1 MKITV
6 IRHLT
11 AAIIALLLAACAT
24 GPKYAEVKSAI
35 PALAA
40 DHGRIYFY
48 RSGNMFGS
56 GIQPVVMLNG
66 EKVGDSV
73 PGGFFFVDR
82 KPGNYEVLLSTEV
95 ERKLTFTLV
104 SGQEQYVRMS
114 VTLGVIVYR
123 VFPELVDAATG
134 MSEIKDLSYTG
145 SVIKK

>member
-1 MKITV
+1 MKTARI
-6 IRHLT
+6 LS

-35 PALAA
+35 PPLAT
-40 DHGRIYFY
+40 DQGRIYFY
-48 RSGNMFGS
+48 RSGNMFGA

-73 PGGFFFVDR
+73 PGGFFFLDR

-123 VFPELVDAATG
+123 VYPELVDAAHG
-134 MSEIKDLSYTG
+134 ISEIKDLSYIG
-145 SVIKK
+145 NLIKK

>member
-1 MKITV
+1 MKTTRI
-6 IRHLT
+6 LS
-11 AAIIALLLAACAT
+11 AAIIVLLLAACAT
-24 GPKYAEVKSAI
+24 GPKYAEVRGAI
-35 PALAA
+35 PPLAA
-40 DHGRIYFY
+40 DQGRIYFY
-48 RSGNMFGS
+48 RSANMFGS

-73 PGGFFFVDR
+73 PGGFFFIDR